1 MAITPEDIQH
11 IARFGRDRQKIL
23 EYIDRSRGVDN
34 SGIAPQ
40 KQFNQRRNC
49 FREDRVSPS
58 LNRNDAP
65 ANTPDTMDGMI
76 RVPRVIG

>member
-11 IARFGRDRQKIL
+11 IARFGRDRQRIL
-23 EYIDRSRGVDN
+23 EHIDQSRGVN
-34 SGIAPQ
+34 ISGIAPQ
-40 KQFNQRRNC
+40 KQLNQRRNC

-58 LNRNDAP
+58 LSRNDTP
-65 ANTPDTMDGMI
+65 ANTPDARDGMF